1 MKQTFLAALLVATAA
16 APISAQGADVTLE
29 QTTIKSGD
37 VEVPVDIALPP
48 GKGPFPPVLFI
59 HAKRG
64 IDENE
69 RKHITELAEQGF
81 LVVMPD
87 WQSGRMIE
95 RWPAEHDPATENDV
109 EAAMDL
115 LMKHPKACRIPVGIV
130 GQSRGPYYAIRLAA
144 KRPKDIAAIVSYYGH
159 MQNPNAP
166 EPDQLFRVA
175 PEIQQITTPMLMLI
189 GDADYELRRFSAGR
203 AFYSLLERGVPV
215 ELQEYPMARR
225 AFDFRGDQSPEE
237 KIATRHARQRAKDW
251 LLKWMK
257 VNKNGQCK

>member
-1 MKQTFLAALLVATAA
+1 MYKLLFGLLILGAPFAHAA
-16 APISAQGADVTLE
+16 AEVKVT
-29 QTTIKSGD
+29 QTTIRNGD
-37 VEVPVDIALPP
+37 VDIPVDIATPA

-69 RKHITELAEQGF
+69 RKHITELADQGF

-95 RWPAEHDPATENDV
+95 RWPAEHDPKTELDV
-109 EAAMDL
+109 EAALDF
-115 LMKHPKACRIPVGIV
+115 LMKQANACKIPVGLV

-144 KRPKDIAAIVSYYGH
+144 KRGKDIAAIASYYGH

-175 PEIQQITTPMLMLI
+175 PEISTITTPVLFLI
-189 GDADYELRRFSAGR
+189 GEQDYELRRMSGGR
-203 AFYSLLERGVPV
+203 AFYSLYERGVPT
-215 ELQEYPMARR
+215 EIQYYPLARR
-225 AFDFRGDQSPEE
+225 AFDFRPDQWPEE
-237 KIATRHARQRAKDW
+237 KIATKHARQRVKDW
-251 LLKWMK
+251 LYRWMK
-257 VNKNGQCK
+257 VDKNGKCK

>member
-1 MKQTFLAALLVATAA
+1 MKRGVCLIGLMLLLSPIARAAVQIEQITLK
-16 APISAQGADVTLE
+16 APGA
-29 QTTIKSGD
+29 
-37 VEVPVDIALPP
+37 EVPVDIAIPE

-69 RKHITELAEQGF
+69 RRHIEELAQQGF

-95 RWPAEHDPATENDV
+95 RWPSEHNPETELDV
-109 EAAMDL
+109 EAAMDF
-115 LMKHPKACRIPVGIV
+115 LMKHPRACKMPIGIV

-175 PEIQQITTPMLMLI
+175 PEVMQLTTPMLFLI
-189 GDADYELRRFSAGR
+189 GEADFELRRINGGR
-203 AFYSLLERGVPV
+203 AFYALWERGVPV
-215 ELQEYPMARR
+215 EYQVYPMARR
-225 AFDFRGDQSPEE
+225 AFDFRADQSPEE
-237 KIATRHARQRAKDW
+237 KIAARHARQRAQAW
-251 LLKWMK
+251 LTRWMK
-257 VNKNGQCK
+257 LGPGGACR